1 MRRVDKERRNIRRV
15 HTRRGNMKR
24 VSIWRKTNE
33 KLMKKN
39 EEDQNGNS
47 NREIFLLTRNTK
59 IEIDRGRTEFV
70 FKKS

>member
-1 MRRVDKERRNIRRV
+1 
-15 HTRRGNMKR
+15 
-24 VSIWRKTNE
+24 
-33 KLMKKN
+33 MKKN

-59 IEIDRGRTEFV
+59 IEIDQEKTEFV

>member
-1 MRRVDKERRNIRRV
+1 MRRMDKERGNIQRV

-59 IEIDRGRTEFV
+59 IEIDQEKTEFV